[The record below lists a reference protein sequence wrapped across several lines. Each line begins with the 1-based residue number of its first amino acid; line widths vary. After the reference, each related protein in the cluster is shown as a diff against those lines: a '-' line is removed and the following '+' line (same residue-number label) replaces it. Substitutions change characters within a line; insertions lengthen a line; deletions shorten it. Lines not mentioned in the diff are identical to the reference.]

1 MSPWKYAMTETPQ
14 IHPARSYATCLESLL
29 VGSPGTLWLL
39 PKGRRAPVHNQF
51 IQLRLVVV
59 SSIIQIYFND
69 YRLLYYVFNVVPDRL
84 DGASATID

>member
-1 MSPWKYAMTETPQ
+1 MTETPQ

-29 VGSPGTLWLL
+29 VGSPGTL
-39 PKGRRAPVHNQF
+39 GRRAPVHNQF